1 MAISKIISS
10 SISDNTVVA
19 ADVGPNAI
27 TASEL
32 ADDAVDTAAIAN
44 DAVTGAKIENNPT
57 IAGNLTVGGNVVIPD
72 GGNIGSASDTNA
84 ISISSS
90 GAVTLSSD
98 FVPANPLSNRNIII
112 NGDFRVN
119 QVGNKTGIT
128 TDEKQ
133 FAGDRWTLNVN
144 GALGTWSGGT
154 GTSVPTGSGFRN
166 SGYANCTT
174 ADASPASSDFVRIEQ
189 RFEGQDL
196 QQIRKGT
203 SSAKQVTLSFWV
215 KSPNTGIHIVELE
228 DKDNLRYCSQSYTIG
243 TANTWEYKT
252 ATFPADTTGELNDDN
267 GESLRINFW
276 LGAGSD
282 KTSGGSLGTTW
293 HTTENTRAVG
303 QVNVGG
309 AVHSSGNYWQI
320 TGVQLELGSV
330 ATPFEH
336 KSYADELQRCLR
348 YTYVFSSGTEQHNHI
363 GTNYFATRTYFKI
376 QFPVIMRSVPS
387 TPVSTSL
394 IMSSYSAE
402 LTIASSQSVVVN
414 NVSKLSSQCYVP
426 ISGTKGYV
434 SHSDIVSGRIIFNS
448 EL

>member
-1 MAISKIISS
+1 M
-10 SISDNTVVA
+10 
-19 ADVGPNAI
+19 
-27 TASEL
+27 
-32 ADDAVDTAAIAN
+32 
-44 DAVTGAKIENNPT
+44 TGI
-57 IAGNLTVGGNVVIPD
+57 VIPD
-72 GGNIGSASDTNA
+72 GGTIGSASDTDA
-84 ISISSS
+84 ISVASD
-90 GAVTLSSD
+90 GKVTLSQPVGGTLTLSGD
-98 FVPANPLSNRNIII
+98 FVPATPLSNRNIII

-154 GTSVPTGSGFRN
+154 EADAPTGSGFRN

-174 ADASPASSDFVRIEQ
+174 ADASPASSNFVRIEQ

-228 DKDNLRYCSQSYTIG
+228 DKDNSRYCSQSYTIG

-282 KTSGGSLGTTW
+282 KTGGGSLGTTW

-309 AVHSSGNYWQI
+309 AVHSSNNYWQI

-330 ATPFEH
+330 ATPFEMQ
-336 KSYADELQRCLR
+336 SYGEELLKCQR
-348 YTYVFSSGTEQHNHI
+348 YYQKIENTGGSNTYFGIMQAFSSSAVYGVVKDYVTTMRTAPHTVSSDGTFGAYQAGSGSA
-363 GTNYFATRTYFKI
+363 GTSTGISSLTA
-376 QFPVIMRSVPS
+376 
-387 TPVSTSL
+387 TPVSWISTGWGSFSGL
-394 IMSSYSAE
+394 SAGNAVVIYWLANAYLTADAE
-402 LTIASSQSVVVN
+402 L
-414 NVSKLSSQCYVP
+414 
-426 ISGTKGYV
+426 
-434 SHSDIVSGRIIFNS
+434 
-448 EL
+448 